1 MTITQKSTCLF
12 LILFLYSI
20 GILANNPA
28 NVWRPIT
35 QAELAMEK
43 PQVEADADAE
53 AIFWE
58 VRLDDKKRKKLSF
71 EHYVRVKIFTER
83 GRERFAKIDIP
94 FYKGKKV
101 ENVAARVI
109 KPDGSIV
116 ELQPQDIFEREIVR
130 QRKTKYLAKS
140 FAVPGIAPGVI
151 VEYQYSESIKGDSLN
166 GERLYF
172 QRDIPLQKI
181 SYFIRPFKSQSLNF
195 NPKNMRMESFK
206 KLENGFYVGTRTN
219 VPAYKEEPRMP
230 PEDETRQWINLNYS
244 YSGFGNSWSRLVSRY
259 GAYYSKVTKPD
270 KIITNK
276 AKELTA
282 NASTKKEKLEALY
295 EFAQKRIKNKTY
307 NSSLNVGKRKK
318 LKKASQILIS
328 GFGTAGEID
337 FLFASLARALDF
349 ETNLAFLSNR
359 NRSFFNPNHD
369 SVNPNSIAPGGIAI
383 KLDGKWNYFNP
394 GTPFLPFGKL
404 VWYEESVYTMLV
416 SEGWN
421 FWTRTPLSTHEKS
434 KGIRKSKFTLSEDG
448 TLEGNVSVEYTGN
461 WAISQRSG
469 GLNETNEKRESDFAE
484 NLKEWVSTGEF
495 SDISANNFETS
506 DKPVGYS
513 YKLRIPNYATKT
525 GKRLFFQPAVFQF
538 NSKPEFS
545 SSTRIYPIYF
555 HYPWSEA
562 DEIEIKLPDG
572 YEVENI
578 KLPQHVKE
586 GSNLGGTTYSVSFDK
601 ETNTLKYTRDFYF
614 GEGGRIL
621 FPATAYAPLKKLFDL
636 FHNSDTHT
644 FSLKR
649 K

>member
-1 MTITQKSTCLF
+1 M
-12 LILFLYSI
+12 
-20 GILANNPA
+20 ILARHILPFVLIFLFSTHLSAKNST
-28 NVWRPIT
+28 VWRPIS

-94 FYKGKKV
+94 FFKGKKV

-130 QRKTKYLAKS
+130 QRRIKIKAKS

-172 QRDIPLQKI
+172 QKDIPAQKI
-181 SYFIRPFKSQSLNF
+181 SYYIRPYKGQPLNF
-195 NPKNMRMESFK
+195 KPKNMNMDGFK
-206 KLENGFYVGTRTN
+206 KLKDGFYVGTKTN

-230 PEDETRQWINLNYS
+230 PEDETRQWINLSYS
-244 YSGFGNSWSRLVSRY
+244 YSSFGSSWNRLVS
-259 GAYYSKVTKPD
+259 GIGLYYSKVTKPD
-270 KIITNK
+270 KLIKQK
-276 AKELTA
+276 ARELTA
-282 NASTKKEKLEALY
+282 NASTKKEQLEKLY
-295 EFAQKRIKNKTY
+295 EFTQKQIKNTSF
-307 NSSLNVGKRKK
+307 NRSLNPGKRKK
-318 LKKASQILIS
+318 LKKASQILK
-328 GFGTAGEID
+328 AGMGDASEVD
-337 FLFASLARALDF
+337 FLFASLARGLDF

-359 NRSFFNPNHD
+359 NKSFFNPNRD
-369 SVNPNSIAPGGIAI
+369 PVNPNYINPGGIAV
-383 KLDGKWNYFNP
+383 KLNDKWTYYNP
-394 GTPFLPFGKL
+394 GNPILPFGKL
-404 VWYEESVYTMLV
+404 VWYEEAVYTMLV
-416 SEGWN
+416 SEEWS
-421 FWTRTPLSTHEKS
+421 FWTRTPLSTHEDS
-434 KGIRKSKFTLSEDG
+434 KGVRKGKFTLSEDG
-448 TLEGNVSVEYTGN
+448 TLEGTVTLEYTGN
-461 WAISQRSG
+461 WANSKRSG
-469 GLNETNEKRESDFAE
+469 GLDETNEKRESDFTE
-484 NLKEWVSTGEF
+484 DLKEWVSTGEF
-495 SDISANNFETS
+495 TNVRAENFVTS
-506 DKPVGYS
+506 DKPVTYS
-513 YKLRIPNYATKT
+513 YKLKIPSYATKT

-555 HYPWSEA
+555 NYPWSEI
-562 DEIEIKLPDG
+562 DEIEITLPSD
-572 YEVENI
+572 YSVEKI
-578 KLPQHVKE
+578 SLPKDVAE
-586 GSNLGGTTYSVSFDK
+586 GSKLGGLKFSIDFNK
-601 ETNTLKYTRDFYF
+601 ETNTVIYKREFYF

-621 FPATAYAPLKKLFDL
+621 FPASAYKPLKKLFDL

-644 FSLKR
+644 LSLKR